1 MNDVSSSPAS
11 APRRWPQFSLKTL
24 MWLVLLAAAFLS
36 GWSVAYR
43 QAREAEALARREA
56 EMARMAELEARD
68 VAKKHA
74 LESLRLMA
82 QGREKETAEDNVAK
96 AIKAVLRLQADAWN
110 AGDIERFMDHYWNSD
125 DLTFS
130 AGGQTTRGW
139 QSTLDRYRQRYPTI
153 EHMGRL
159 TFDELEIQP
168 LADSAA
174 LVLGRWRLAR
184 DCDAPSGNFSLI
196 FRKIDGRWLIV
207 HDHTSRAEPP
217 ADAPAGPSP

>member
-1 MNDVSSSPAS
+1 MNEVSSSPAS

-110 AGDIERFMDHYWNSD
+110 AGDIERFMDHYWEQRRP
-125 DLTFS
+125 DL
-130 AGGQTTRGW
+130 
-139 QSTLDRYRQRYPTI
+139 QRRRPD
-153 EHMGRL
+153 H
-159 TFDELEIQP
+159 
-168 LADSAA
+168 A
-174 LVLGRWRLAR
+174 RLAEH
-184 DCDAPSGNFSLI
+184 AGPL
-196 FRKIDGRWLIV
+196 
-207 HDHTSRAEPP
+207 PP
-217 ADAPAGPSP
+217 ALSNHRAHGPADLR